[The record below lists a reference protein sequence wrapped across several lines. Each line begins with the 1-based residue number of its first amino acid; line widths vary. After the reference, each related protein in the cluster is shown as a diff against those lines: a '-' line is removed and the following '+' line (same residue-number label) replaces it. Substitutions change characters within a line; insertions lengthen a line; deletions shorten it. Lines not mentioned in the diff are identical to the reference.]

1 MDTGAPSGLGFVLVH
16 GGGMT
21 STMWDPI
28 LPLLSQPAVT
38 VDLPGRRY
46 HPADLARVTTSD
58 QAAAIASAAE
68 ASGFERVVV
77 VGHSSAG
84 FSMPYLPARLPT
96 LTHLVFVSCTVA
108 ARGWRPVDFLR
119 DDIKELTMNSRDAQ
133 LERSRG
139 RTVGGLRT
147 GEPAI
152 STDLEVVENS
162 REAPPYEAPLP
173 LFETAEWP
181 VLPAEIGRTYVIG
194 LRDRVIPPDLARSMA
209 ACLDP
214 VDLVEVPGGHNPV
227 SDPAPL
233 AEILTTVVAK
243 L

>member
-1 MDTGAPSGLGFVLVH
+1 MDTAAESGLGFVLVH

-28 LPLLSQPAVT
+28 LPLLSRPAVT

-46 HPADLARVTTSD
+46 RPADLGTVTTAD
-58 QAAAIASAAE
+58 QATAIASTAE
-68 ASGFERVVV
+68 ASGFEKVVV

-84 FSMPYLPARLPT
+84 FSMPYLPARLPS

-108 ARGWRPVDFLR
+108 ARGSRPVDFLR
-119 DDIKELTMNSRDAQ
+119 EDLRALTINSREAQ
-133 LERSRG
+133 IERSSG

-152 STDLEVVENS
+152 STKLQVVENS

-173 LFETAEWP
+173 LFETANWP
-181 VLPAEIGRTYVIG
+181 ILPPEIGRTYVLG
-194 LRDRVIPPDLARSMA
+194 LKDRVIPPDLARSMA
-209 ACLDP
+209 ACLEP
-214 VDLVEVPGGHNPV
+214 VELVELPGGHNPV
-227 SDPAPL
+227 SDPGLL
-233 AEILTTVVAK
+233 ADVLNALVA
-243 L
+243 LR

>member
-1 MDTGAPSGLGFVLVH
+1 
-16 GGGMT
+16 MT

-28 LPLLSQPAVT
+28 LPLLSRPAVT

-46 HPADLARVTTSD
+46 HPADLAKVTTGD
-58 QAAAIASAAE
+58 QAAAIATAAE
-68 ASGFERVVV
+68 TSGFERVVV

-84 FSMPYLPARLPT
+84 FSMPYLPARLPS

-108 ARGWRPVDFLR
+108 APGSRPVDFLR
-119 DDIKELTMNSRDAQ
+119 EDLRKLTVNSREAQ
-133 LERSRG
+133 VERSRG

-147 GEPAI
+147 SEPPM

-162 REAPPYEAPLP
+162 REAPPFEAPLP

-181 VLPAEIGRTYVIG
+181 PLPPRVGRTYVLG

-214 VDLVEVPGGHNPV
+214 VEMVELPGGHNPV
-227 SDPAPL
+227 FDPAPL
-233 AEILTTVVAK
+233 AGILTSLVAH